1 MDLREK
7 DGLALVKVNRKNLIE
22 KLKENRG
29 KHKKEYDEAV
39 EAYQAACVKELQ
51 DALKKVRGWKTAA
64 DYDDV
69 QVHNY
74 PPGHHLKEYDRV
86 LASLEM
92 SVDED
97 LVITAAQVAQFVM
110 DEWNWSENFRNTA
123 STYKIAAAAVVKGR
137 R

>member
-64 DYDDV
+64 DYDAV
-69 QVHNY
+69 QVYNHL
-74 PPGHHLKEYDRV
+74 PAHHLKAYDRV

-97 LVITAAQVAQFVM
+97 LVITAEQISQFVM
-110 DEWNWSENFRNTA
+110 DEWNWSESFRSTA
-123 STYKIAAAAVVKGR
+123 NIYKTAAAAVKGR